1 MQPPPSIKSL
11 APCLSGRE
19 SAFRQMSAPYPSCTH
34 LELPFH
40 QPGLFIGFQAASSQT
55 PTFGNRT
62 TCYTAMKMRQTFELD
77 LVVTE
82 EPLKGLN
89 KGVTKVMPPSN
100 TKSDG
105 DKNGSSRLQRCNYSK
120 WGQTILWS
128 KKWTK
133 SEKLGLRCRK
143 SQVLKSPLHQA
154 RSLLSSD
161 INLSSSINQGREN

>member
-1 MQPPPSIKSL
+1 
-11 APCLSGRE
+11 
-19 SAFRQMSAPYPSCTH
+19 
-34 LELPFH
+34 
-40 QPGLFIGFQAASSQT
+40 
-55 PTFGNRT
+55 
-62 TCYTAMKMRQTFELD
+62 MRQTFELD